1 MLVSLIQ
8 VYMVQV
14 SCHEGNHTSNT
25 DNEPF
30 LTCFFLFFFSF
41 AANEKSHPPKLD
53 DKVHRLE
60 EIAINGIYCKR
71 LVEKGIKTVK
81 DFLKALNKDPDN
93 LANVQSLFRHILSSP
108 LLIPITSSP
117 FLGVCRFS
125 T

>member
-1 MLVSLIQ
+1 M
-8 VYMVQV
+8 
-14 SCHEGNHTSNT
+14 CEGNHTSNT
-25 DNEPF
+25 DNESF
-30 LTCFFLFFFSF
+30 LTCFFLFVFSF

-108 LLIPITSSP
+108 LLISITSSP